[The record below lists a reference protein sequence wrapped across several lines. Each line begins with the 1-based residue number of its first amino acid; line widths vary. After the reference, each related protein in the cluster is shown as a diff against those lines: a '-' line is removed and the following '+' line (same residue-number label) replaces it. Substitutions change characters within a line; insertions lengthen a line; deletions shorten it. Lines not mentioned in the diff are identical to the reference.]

1 MRSNDMLRRHWVLTE
16 ADLRKEAP
24 YYVTVG
30 ILVGFVRWIS
40 YRLLQGRNW
49 GSDLLQEHIVFNGL
63 AAAIF
68 VLAAIRAA
76 THLRS
81 IPRGNALQLSRTFS
95 LSVSA
100 RASTFASVGAAAIFG
115 FAWSAVL
122 CGSFW
127 YAFKFAEAS
136 IYFASLGEVAAN
148 LAIGR
153 PHSKSFECALL
164 IVISMPLLF

>member
-1 MRSNDMLRRHWVLTE
+1 MRSNAMPRHQWVLIE
-16 ADLRKEAP
+16 ADLRKDAP
-24 YYVTVG
+24 YYVPAGV
-30 ILVGFVRWIS
+30 LVGFVQWIS
-40 YRLLQGRNW
+40 YRFPRDRNW
-49 GSDLLQEHIVFNGL
+49 GSDLLQEHIVFSSL
-63 AAAIF
+63 AASIL

-76 THLRS
+76 TQLRA
-81 IPRGNALQLSRTFS
+81 IPRGNAFRLSRTFS

-115 FAWSAVL
+115 FALSAVL

-127 YAFKFAEAS
+127 HAFKFAEAS

-148 LAIGR
+148 LAIDR